1 MSEKPLRVSLDVSA
15 VPEHPVGAGR
25 YTIELARELASI
37 GLLELHL
44 VARRSD
50 AARWRLTC
58 PGASLHAVV
67 PSSRPL
73 RLAFE
78 QVVLPRYLRRW
89 GVAVHH
95 GPHYTLPERTTV
107 PLVATIHD
115 LTFFTRPGD
124 HEAVKVRFFR
134 RAIRRAVSR
143 ASVLIA
149 VSDAT
154 RRALE
159 ERFPGHPPVVVAPHG
174 VDGARFSPL
183 AAPNDHELVA
193 QAGVDP
199 STRFVLHVGTVEPRK
214 GIDVLARAVVELNG
228 SGQSIQLVVAGR
240 RGWGGDLLA
249 PYREELGPALVETGY
264 LTDDQVPA
272 LLRAAAVVAYPSR
285 EEGFGL
291 PVLEALACGA
301 SVVTT
306 EGSVMAEVAGGAAHL
321 APVDDVRG
329 LAVAIGAALGEAAG
343 ERDARRAA
351 GLAVARAATWSRSA
365 ELHVEAYRAAAAAT
379 GSVR

>member
-1 MSEKPLRVSLDVSA
+1 MPIKVSLDVSA

-25 YTIELARELASI
+25 YTIELARELAA
-37 GLLELHL
+37 LEAVELHL
-44 VARRSD
+44 VSRRSD
-50 AARWRLTC
+50 AARWSSTC
-58 PGASLHAVV
+58 PGASVHAVV
-67 PSSRPL
+67 PASRPL

-78 QVVLPRYLRRW
+78 QIALPRHLRRW
-89 GVAVHH
+89 GVDVHH
-95 GPHYTLPERTTV
+95 GPHYTLPERTKV

-115 LTFFTRPGD
+115 LTFFTRPAD

-134 RAIRRAVSR
+134 RAIRRAVGR
-143 ASVLIA
+143 AAVLIA

-159 ERFPGHPPVVVAPHG
+159 ERFPAHPPVVVAPHG
-174 VDGARFSPL
+174 VDSARFSSATAL
-183 AAPNDHELVA
+183 NEHELVA
-193 QAGVDP
+193 EAGVDL
-199 STRFVLHVGTVEPRK
+199 STKFVLHVGTVEPRK
-214 GIDVLARAVVELNG
+214 GIDVLARAVVELLG
-228 SGQSIQLVVAGR
+228 SGHQIQLVVAGR

-249 PYREELGPALVETGY
+249 PYREKLGPALVETGY

-321 APVDDVRG
+321 TPVDDVHG
-329 LAVAIGAALGEAAG
+329 LASAIEAALGEGAG

-351 GLAVARAATWSRSA
+351 GIAVAAAATWSRSA
-365 ELHVEAYRAAAAAT
+365 ALHVEAYREATAAT
-379 GSVR
+379 GAVR